1 MNRDLSADRT
11 ALLSASGCSVE
22 ILVHKFLFFLI
33 LLPFTTLLFPFL
45 TFHITTSLV
54 NFNLSADWQEW
65 KHHGAT
71 QEQAALSDRQE
82 IALAAALT
90 LLTLTAAALGYGRDV
105 RRLTIEPS
113 AGRRYFAPKGDKGS
127 TLTIQIKGLWSQVAR
142 QSTPPPDVLWF
153 PSAAVLARAMT
164 PSGRLTVAVSAGL
177 WEKIVTDDLIAK
189 IVLLHELAHLAY
201 RDPPTFIR
209 LGALSGAATRIL
221 KQMLRVLIF
230 IVLFLVLHQVIAN
243 YNAHLGAATIVR
255 QTLMIAGIGFL
266 ALLICPVSAAIIR
279 RYIGLI
285 TSLIELRADVR
296 SAQWAGGLDRFAEIL
311 SNHPLVH
318 QSTLSD
324 RARSWFSLGL
334 THLSESERIQLVR
347 SPERLLTPKVQYFFF
362 SLCLVLLL
370 PVNGVTPLFEGGIV
384 DLAAVI
390 TVATAL
396 SVALCTMFVL
406 SGPTSTRIPL
416 LRLFTVSACAVLFT
430 AACQINLYTLTY
442 SLSTIAVEFGLPN
455 KGTMLRWNEVS
466 SVVMSA
472 FHDIGGQLGNIWS
485 GGWIVVSVLITM
497 AALGG
502 LRIAAR
508 GLRRTSDPATGWLIV
523 VAAAGGLGV
532 IIDGYDPWRAFV
544 VENTLL
550 GRAFVGWASIT
561 THFRGIRFTLGP
573 CLSLTSML
581 ILSTAS
587 RWIRAGRKATRMPDT
602 MQNP

>member
-1 MNRDLSADRT
+1 MRW
-11 ALLSASGCSVE
+11 
-22 ILVHKFLFFLI
+22 
-33 LLPFTTLLFPFL
+33 P
-45 TFHITTSLV
+45 LV
-54 NFNLSADWQEW
+54 NFNLSADWQNW

-71 QEQAALSDRQE
+71 QEQATLSDRQE
-82 IALAAALT
+82 IALATALT
-90 LLTLTAAALGYGRDV
+90 LLTLTAASLGYGRDV

-113 AGRRYFAPKGDKGS
+113 DGRRYLAPKGDKGS

-177 WEKIVTDDLIAK
+177 WEKIETDESIAI

-209 LGALSGAATRIL
+209 LGALSDAATRIL
-221 KQMLRVLIF
+221 KQMLHLLIF

-266 ALLICPVSAAIIR
+266 ALLICPVSAAIIK

-296 SAQWAGGLDRFAEIL
+296 SAQWAGGLRNFAEIL
-311 SNHPLVH
+311 THHPLVH
-318 QSTLSD
+318 RSTLSD

-334 THLSESERIQLVR
+334 THLSESERIQIVR

-370 PVNGVTPLFEGGIV
+370 PVNGVTPLFEGGLV

-406 SGPTSTRIPL
+406 AGGTSTRIPL
-416 LRLFTVSACAVLFT
+416 LRMFIVSACAVFFT

-472 FHDIGGQLGNIWS
+472 FHDIGGQLGNVWS

-502 LRIAAR
+502 LHIVAR
-508 GLRRTSDPATGWLIV
+508 GLRRTSDPATGRLIV
-523 VAAAGGLGV
+523 VAAAAGLGV
-532 IIDGYDPWRAFV
+532 LIDGYDPWRAFV

-581 ILSTAS
+581 ILNMAS
-587 RWIRAGRKATRMPDT
+587 RWIRAERKASRMPDNV
-602 MQNP
+602 QNP

>member
-1 MNRDLSADRT
+1 
-11 ALLSASGCSVE
+11 
-22 ILVHKFLFFLI
+22 LFFLI
-33 LLPFTTLLFPFL
+33 LLPFTTLVFPFL
-45 TFHITTSLV
+45 AFHITTSLV
-54 NFNLSADWQEW
+54 NFNLSADWQKW

-71 QEQAALSDRQE
+71 KEQAALSDRQE
-82 IALAAALT
+82 IAIATTLT
-90 LLTLTAAALGYGRDV
+90 LLTLTAASLRYGRDV

-113 AGRRYFAPKGDKGS
+113 GGRRYLAPKGNTGS
-127 TLTIQIKGLWSQVAR
+127 TLTVLIRSLWSQVAR
-142 QSTPPPDVLWF
+142 QSTPSPDVLWF

-164 PSGRLTVAVSAGL
+164 PSGRLTIAVSAGL
-177 WEKIVTDDLIAK
+177 WEKIETDDSIAK

-209 LGALSGAATRIL
+209 LEALSDAATRIL
-221 KQMLRVLIF
+221 RQMLRVLIF
-230 IVLFLVLHQVIAN
+230 IVLFLVLHQLIAN
-243 YNAHLGAATIVR
+243 HNTHAGAATIVR
-255 QTLMIAGIGFL
+255 QTLMIVGIGFL
-266 ALLICPVSAAIIR
+266 TLLICPVSAAIIR

-296 SAQWAGGLDRFAEIL
+296 SAEWAGGLQKFAEIL
-311 SNHPLVH
+311 SRHPLVH
-318 QSTLSD
+318 RSTLSD
-324 RARSWFSLGL
+324 RAHSWFSLEL
-334 THLSESERIQLVR
+334 THLSESERIRIV
-347 SPERLLTPKVQYFFF
+347 SSSERLLTPKVQYFFL

-370 PVNGVTPLFEGGIV
+370 PLNGVTPLFEGGIV

-406 SGPTSTRIPL
+406 AGGTSTRIRL

-455 KGTMLRWNEVS
+455 QGTVLRWDEAS
-466 SVVMSA
+466 SVLMSA

-485 GGWIVVSVLITM
+485 GGWVVVSVLITM

-502 LRIAAR
+502 LRIVAR
-508 GLRRTSDPATGWLIV
+508 GLRRTDPVTGWLV
-523 VAAAGGLGV
+523 LVAGATGLGV
-532 IIDGYDPWRAFV
+532 MIDGYDPWRAFV

-573 CLSLTSML
+573 CLALASML

-587 RWIRAGRKATRMPDT
+587 RWIRGERKADRMLDT
-602 MQNP
+602 VLEP

>member
-1 MNRDLSADRT
+1 
-11 ALLSASGCSVE
+11 
-22 ILVHKFLFFLI
+22 
-33 LLPFTTLLFPFL
+33 
-45 TFHITTSLV
+45 
-54 NFNLSADWQEW
+54 
-65 KHHGAT
+65 
-71 QEQAALSDRQE
+71 
-82 IALAAALT
+82 
-90 LLTLTAAALGYGRDV
+90 LTLTAAALGYWRDV
-105 RRLTIEPS
+105 RRRTIEPS
-113 AGRRYFAPKGDKGS
+113 DGRRYLAPKGNKGS

-142 QSTPPPDVLWF
+142 QSTSPPDILWF

-177 WEKIVTDDLIAK
+177 WEKIVTDDPIAK

-209 LGALSGAATRIL
+209 LEALSDAATRIL

-243 YNAHLGAATIVR
+243 YNAHVGAATIVR

-296 SAQWAGGLDRFAEIL
+296 SAEWSGGGLKNFAEIL
-311 SNHPLVH
+311 SHHPLVH
-318 QSTLSD
+318 RSTLSD

-334 THLSESERIQLVR
+334 THLSESERIQIVR
-347 SPERLLTPKVQYFFF
+347 SPERILSPKVQYFFF

-370 PVNGVTPLFEGGIV
+370 PLNGVTPLFEGGIV

-406 SGPTSTRIPL
+406 AGGTSTRSPL
-416 LRLFTVSACAVLFT
+416 LRLFTVSACAVFFT

-455 KGTMLRWNEVS
+455 KGTVLRWNEVS
-466 SVVMSA
+466 SVLMSA
-472 FHDIGGQLGNIWS
+472 FHDIGGQLENIWS
-485 GGWIVVSVLITM
+485 GGWIVVSVLVTM

-502 LRIAAR
+502 LRIVAR
-508 GLRRTSDPATGWLIV
+508 GLRHTSDPVTGRLALVAVAT
-523 VAAAGGLGV
+523 GLGV
-532 IIDGYDPWRAFV
+532 IIDGYDRWRAFV

-561 THFRGIRFTLGP
+561 TRFRGIRFTLGP
-573 CLSLTSML
+573 CLALTSML
-581 ILSTAS
+581 ILSMAS
-587 RWIRAGRKATRMPDT
+587 RWIRGDRRADRMPDT
-602 MQNP
+602 VQKP

>member
-1 MNRDLSADRT
+1 MNRDLSVDRT
-11 ALLSASGCSVE
+11 ALLALGCSVE

-33 LLPFTTLLFPFL
+33 LLPFTTLVFPFL
-45 TFHITTSLV
+45 AFHITTSLV
-54 NFNLSADWQEW
+54 NFNLSADWQKW

-82 IALAAALT
+82 IAIATALT
-90 LLTLTAAALGYGRDV
+90 LLTLTAASLGYVRDV

-113 AGRRYFAPKGDKGS
+113 DGRRYLAPKGNKGS
-127 TLTIQIKGLWSQVAR
+127 SLTIQIKGLWSQVAR
-142 QSTPPPDVLWF
+142 QSTSPPDVLWF

-177 WEKIVTDDLIAK
+177 WEKIETDDSIAE

-201 RDPPTFIR
+201 RDPPIFIR
-209 LGALSGAATRIL
+209 LEALSDAAMRIL

-230 IVLFLVLHQVIAN
+230 VVLFLVLHQVIAN
-243 YNAHLGAATIVR
+243 YNAHLGTATIVR

-296 SAQWAGGLDRFAEIL
+296 SAEWAGGLENFAEIL
-311 SNHPLVH
+311 SHYPLVH
-318 QSTLSD
+318 RSTLSD
-324 RARSWFSLGL
+324 RARSWFSLGM
-334 THLSESERIQLVR
+334 THLSESERIQIVR
-347 SPERLLTPKVQYFFF
+347 SSGRLLTPKVQYFFF

-370 PVNGVTPLFEGGIV
+370 PLNGVTPLFEGGIV
-384 DLAAVI
+384 DLASVI

-406 SGPTSTRIPL
+406 AGGTSTRIQL
-416 LRLFTVSACAVLFT
+416 LRLFTVSACAVFFT

-455 KGTMLRWNEVS
+455 KETVLRWNEVS
-466 SVVMSA
+466 SVLMSA

-502 LRIAAR
+502 LRIVAR
-508 GLRRTSDPATGWLIV
+508 GLRCTRDPVTGWLV
-523 VAAAGGLGV
+523 LVAAATGLGV
-532 IIDGYDPWRAFV
+532 IIDGYHPWRAFV
-544 VENTLL
+544 MENTLL
-550 GRAFVGWASIT
+550 GSAFVGWASIT

-581 ILSTAS
+581 ILSMAT
-587 RWIRAGRKATRMPDT
+587 RWIRGDRKADRMPDT
-602 MQNP
+602 VQKP